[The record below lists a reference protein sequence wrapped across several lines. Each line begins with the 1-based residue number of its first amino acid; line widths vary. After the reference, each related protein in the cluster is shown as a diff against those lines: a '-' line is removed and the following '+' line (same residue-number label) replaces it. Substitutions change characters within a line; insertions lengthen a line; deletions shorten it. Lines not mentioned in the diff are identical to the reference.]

1 MALGMSLAPFIPSQ
15 QRDATGCVVGIVY
28 EKQGMDRLRAIAIG
42 NYFDV
47 IVTPKTMPG
56 HFAEKILAQDRVK
69 RIHRPD
75 MYPGCG
81 RNQIHLLHI
90 APSGCRAAESN
101 RNNHATLKLLRRLV
115 WFPFAELIVSLR
127 VHRGDADRTT

>member
-28 EKQGMDRLRAIAIG
+28 EKEGMDRLRAIAIG

-56 HFAEKILAQDRVK
+56 HFAENPGPRRVK

-101 RNNHATLKLLRRLV
+101 RNNRATLKLLRKLV

-127 VHRGDADRTT
+127 ALGGDADRTT